1 MNKIRKSVESISGFP
16 DLSIVVYGEKIAS
29 DFRKEFEQGYAIF
42 VKGIPVARSLLSKE
56 AREAVEKFL
65 RENYPEHSGL

>member
-1 MNKIRKSVESISGFP
+1 MNKIRRTGESISGFP

-42 VKGIPVARSLLSKE
+42 VKGIPVARNLLLKE
-56 AREAVEKFL
+56 ARDAVDTFL